1 MITRVFGLKLIIKG
15 VIIKVKEIEKSVLD
29 KILCVYNNLYE
40 AEKKIADYVINNKE
54 KVIEMTVSELAS
66 QSNVSEATIVR
77 FCKKCDLKGFH
88 DLKINIAK
96 EMVKSKDNNI
106 SNELDSNNIEQSLQ
120 NILANKIE
128 ELKQTISMM
137 HEEEIKNV
145 LDAIKNARIVQFAA
159 VGNTIPVAM
168 DGTYKFNQLGIAAV
182 TNTIW
187 ETQLAFAYTLTDKDV
202 VIVISNSGSSK
213 KLITLLEIANERKAT
228 TISITNHENSPVAN
242 ESKYHINTAT
252 REKLF
257 LDEFSFSRVSAMVVI
272 EALYLLLTRDK
283 KDAYNW
289 ISQHEQSIADDKI

>member
-1 MITRVFGLKLIIKG
+1 
-15 VIIKVKEIEKSVLD
+15 VIDIEKSVLD
-29 KILCVYNNLYE
+29 KILCIYKNLHE

-54 KVIEMTVSELAS
+54 KVIEMTVSELAN

-77 FCKKCDLKGFH
+77 FCKKCDLKGFY
-88 DLKINIAK
+88 DLKIKIAK
-96 EMVKSKDNNI
+96 DMVNSKDNNI
-106 SNELDSNNIEQSLQ
+106 SNELDSSNITQSLQ

-137 HEEEIKNV
+137 NEENIKNI
-145 LDAIKNARIVQFAA
+145 LDAIKRARIVQFAA

-168 DGTYKFNQLGIAAV
+168 DGTYKFNQLGISSV

-187 ETQLAFAYTLTDKDV
+187 ETQLAFAYTLTKEDV
-202 VIVISNSGSSK
+202 IIVISNSGSSK
-213 KLITLLEIANERKAT
+213 ELVALLEIANERQAT

-242 ESKYHINTAT
+242 KSKYHINTST

-272 EALYLLLTRDK
+272 EILYLILTRDK
-283 KDAYNW
+283 RDAYDW
-289 ISQHEQSIADDKI
+289 ISQHEQSIAESKI

>member
-1 MITRVFGLKLIIKG
+1 MKD
-15 VIIKVKEIEKSVLD
+15 IEKKVLD
-29 KILCVYNNLYE
+29 KILCVYKNLYE

-54 KVIEMTVSELAS
+54 KVIEMTVSELAT

-77 FCKKCDLKGFH
+77 FCKKCDFKGFH
-88 DLKINIAK
+88 DLNINIAK
-96 EMVKSKDNNI
+96 EMVNSNNDKI
-106 SNELDSNNIEQSLQ
+106 SNELDFNNISQSLQ

-128 ELKQTISMM
+128 ELKQTISMIN
-137 HEEEIKNV
+137 EEDIKKI
-145 LDAIKNARIVQFAA
+145 LDAIKKARIVQFAA

-168 DGTYKFNQLGIAAV
+168 DGTYKFNQLGIASV

-187 ETQLAFAYTLTDKDV
+187 ETQLAFAYTLTNKDV

-213 KLITLLEIANERKAT
+213 KLVTLLEIANKRQAT

-283 KDAYNW
+283 KDAYSW
-289 ISQHEQSIADDKI
+289 ISEHEESIADDKI

>member
-1 MITRVFGLKLIIKG
+1 M
-15 VIIKVKEIEKSVLD
+15 KEIEKSVLD
-29 KILCVYNNLYE
+29 KILCVYKTLHE

-54 KVIEMTVSELAS
+54 KVIEMTVSELAA

-77 FCKKCDLKGFH
+77 FCKKCDLKGFY

-96 EMVKSKDNNI
+96 EMVKSKSSEV
-106 SNELDSNNIEQSLQ
+106 SNELDSNNIAQSIQ

-128 ELKQTISMM
+128 ELKQTILMM
-137 HEEEIKNV
+137 REENIKKI
-145 LDAIKNARIVQFAA
+145 LDSIKSARIVQFAA

-168 DGTYKFNQLGIAAV
+168 DGAYKFNQLGISSV
-182 TNTIW
+182 TNTVW
-187 ETQLAFAYTLTDKDV
+187 ETQLAFAYTLTKDDV

-213 KLITLLEIANERKAT
+213 DLVTLLNIANERQAT

-242 ESKYHINTAT
+242 TSKYHINTST

-272 EALYLLLTRDK
+272 ETLYLLLTRDK
-283 KDAYNW
+283 EDAYSW
-289 ISQHEQSIADDKI
+289 ISQHEQSIAEGKI

>member
-1 MITRVFGLKLIIKG
+1 M
-15 VIIKVKEIEKSVLD
+15 KEMKKSVLD
-29 KILCVYNNLYE
+29 KILCVYKNLYE

-54 KVIEMTVSELAS
+54 KVIEMTVSELAT

-96 EMVKSKDNNI
+96 EMVNSKDNKV
-106 SNELDSNNIEQSLQ
+106 SNELDSNNIAQSLQ

-137 HEEEIKNV
+137 HEEDIKTI

-168 DGTYKFNQLGIAAV
+168 DGAYKFNQLGISSV

-187 ETQLAFAYTLTDKDV
+187 ETQLAFTYTLTKEDV

-213 KLITLLEIANERKAT
+213 NLVTLLEIANERQAT

-283 KDAYNW
+283 KDAYSW
-289 ISQHEQSIADDKI
+289 ISQHEQSIAEDKV

>member
-1 MITRVFGLKLIIKG
+1 M
-15 VIIKVKEIEKSVLD
+15 KEIEKSVLD

-40 AEKKIADYVINNKE
+40 AEKKIADYVINHKE
-54 KVIEMTVSELAS
+54 KVIEMTVSELANES
-66 QSNVSEATIVR
+66 SVSEATIVR

-88 DLKINIAK
+88 HLKISIAK
-96 EMVKSKDNNI
+96 EMVNSKENNI
-106 SNELDSNNIEQSLQ
+106 SNELDSNNIYQSLQ

-128 ELKQTISMM
+128 ELKQTMSMM
-137 HEEEIKNV
+137 KEDEIKNI
-145 LDAIKNARIVQFAA
+145 LEAIKSARLVQFAA

-187 ETQLAFAYTLTDKDV
+187 ETQLALAYTLTEKDA

-213 KLITLLEIANERKAT
+213 NLVTLLEIANERKAT

-272 EALYLLLTRDK
+272 ETLYLLLTRDK
-283 KDAYNW
+283 KDAYSW

>member
-1 MITRVFGLKLIIKG
+1 MKDID
-15 VIIKVKEIEKSVLD
+15 KSVLD
-29 KILCVYNNLYE
+29 KILCVYKSLYE

-54 KVIEMTVSELAS
+54 KVIEMTVSELAT

-77 FCKKCDLKGFH
+77 FCKKCDLKGFY

-96 EMVKSKDNNI
+96 EMVNSKDKKDSKV
-106 SNELDSNNIEQSLQ
+106 SNELDSNNITQSLQ

-137 HEEEIKNV
+137 HEEDIKKI

-168 DGTYKFNQLGIAAV
+168 DGTYKFNQLGILSV

-187 ETQLAFAYTLTDKDV
+187 ETQLAFSYTLTKEDV

-213 KLITLLEIANERKAT
+213 KLVTLLEIANERKAT

-242 ESKYHINTAT
+242 KSKYHINTST

-272 EALYLLLTRDK
+272 ETLYLLLTRDK
-283 KDAYNW
+283 KDSYSW
-289 ISQHEQSIADDKI
+289 ISQHEQSISDGKV

>member
-1 MITRVFGLKLIIKG
+1 MKD
-15 VIIKVKEIEKSVLD
+15 IEKKVLD
-29 KILCVYNNLYE
+29 KILCVYKNLYE

-54 KVIEMTVSELAS
+54 KVIEMTVSELAT

-77 FCKKCDLKGFH
+77 FCKKCDFKGFH

-96 EMVKSKDNNI
+96 EMVNSNNDKI
-106 SNELDSNNIEQSLQ
+106 SNELDFNNISQSLQ

-128 ELKQTISMM
+128 ELKQTISMI
-137 HEEEIKNV
+137 HEEDIKKI
-145 LDAIKNARIVQFAA
+145 LDAIKKARVVQFAA

-168 DGTYKFNQLGIAAV
+168 DGTYKFNQLGIASV

-187 ETQLAFAYTLTDKDV
+187 ETQLAFAYTLTNKDV

-213 KLITLLEIANERKAT
+213 KLVTLLEIANERQAT

-257 LDEFSFSRVSAMVVI
+257 LDEFSFSRVSAMVII

-283 KDAYNW
+283 KDAYSW
-289 ISQHEQSIADDKI
+289 ISEHEESIADDKI

>member
-1 MITRVFGLKLIIKG
+1 MR
-15 VIIKVKEIEKSVLD
+15 VKEIEKSVLD
-29 KILCVYNNLYE
+29 KILGVYNNLFE

-54 KVIEMTVSELAS
+54 KVIEMTVSELAG

-88 DLKINIAK
+88 HLKISIAK
-96 EMVKSKDNNI
+96 EMVNSKENNI
-106 SNELDSNNIEQSLQ
+106 SNELDSNNIGQSIQ

-137 HEEEIKNV
+137 NEEDIKNII
-145 LDAIKNARIVQFAA
+145 DSIKNARIVQFAA

-187 ETQLAFAYTLTDKDV
+187 ETQLALAYTLTEKDV

-213 KLITLLEIANERKAT
+213 NLVTLLEIANERKAT

-272 EALYLLLTRDK
+272 ETLYLLLTRDK

>member
-1 MITRVFGLKLIIKG
+1 MK
-15 VIIKVKEIEKSVLD
+15 KVDKSVLD
-29 KILCVYNNLYE
+29 KILCVYKELYE
-40 AEKKIADYVINNKE
+40 AEKKIADYVINQKE
-54 KVIEMTVSELAS
+54 KVIEMTVSELAA

-77 FCKKCDLKGFH
+77 FCKKCGLKGFY

-96 EMVKSKDNNI
+96 DMVKLKDSTV
-106 SNELDSNNIEQSLQ
+106 SNKLDSNNIGQSLQ

-128 ELKQTISMM
+128 ELKQTILMM
-137 HEEEIKNV
+137 DEREIKKI
-145 LDAIKNARIVQFAA
+145 LDIIKNARIVQFAA

-168 DGTYKFNQLGIAAV
+168 DGTYKFNQLGISAV

-187 ETQLAFAYTLTDKDV
+187 ETQLAFTYTLTKDDV
-202 VIVISNSGSSK
+202 VIVISNSGSAK
-213 KLITLLEIANERKAT
+213 KLVTLLEIANERKAT

-242 ESKYHINTAT
+242 ESKYHINTST

-272 EALYLLLTRDK
+272 EVLYLLLTQDK

-289 ISQHEQSIADDKI
+289 ISQHEQSIADAKV

>member
-1 MITRVFGLKLIIKG
+1 MK
-15 VIIKVKEIEKSVLD
+15 KVDKSVLD
-29 KILCVYNNLYE
+29 KILCVYKELYE
-40 AEKKIADYVINNKE
+40 AEKKIADYVINQKE
-54 KVIEMTVSELAS
+54 KVIEMTVSELAV

-77 FCKKCDLKGFH
+77 FCKKCGLKGFY

-96 EMVKSKDNNI
+96 DMVKLKDSTV
-106 SNELDSNNIEQSLQ
+106 SNKLDSNNIGQSLQ

-128 ELKQTISMM
+128 ELKQTILMM
-137 HEEEIKNV
+137 DEREIKKI
-145 LDAIKNARIVQFAA
+145 LDIIKNARIVQFAA

-168 DGTYKFNQLGIAAV
+168 DGTYKFNQLGISAV

-187 ETQLAFAYTLTDKDV
+187 ETQLAFTYTLTKDDV
-202 VIVISNSGSSK
+202 VIVISNSGSAK
-213 KLITLLEIANERKAT
+213 KLVTLLEIANERKAT

-242 ESKYHINTAT
+242 ESKYHINTST

-272 EALYLLLTRDK
+272 EVLYLLLTQDK

-289 ISQHEQSIADDKI
+289 ISQHEQSIADAKV

>member
-1 MITRVFGLKLIIKG
+1 M
-15 VIIKVKEIEKSVLD
+15 KEVEKSVLD
-29 KILCVYNNLYE
+29 KILCIYKNLYE

-54 KVIEMTVSELAS
+54 KVIEMTVSELAT

-77 FCKKCDLKGFH
+77 FCKKCDLKGFY
-88 DLKINIAK
+88 DLKISIAK
-96 EMVKSKDNNI
+96 EMVKSKNSTV
-106 SNELDSNNIEQSLQ
+106 SNELDSNNIGQSLQ

-137 HEEEIKNV
+137 SEEEIKKI
-145 LDAIKNARIVQFAA
+145 LDAIKSARIVQFAA

-168 DGTYKFNQLGIAAV
+168 DGTYKFNQLGISSL
-182 TNTIW
+182 TSTIW
-187 ETQLAFAYTLTDKDV
+187 ETQLAFAYTLTKEDV

-213 KLITLLEIANERKAT
+213 ELVTLLEIANEKKAT

-242 ESKYHINTAT
+242 KSKYHINTST

-272 EALYLLLTRDK
+272 ETLYLLLTSDK

-289 ISQHEQSIADDKI
+289 ISQHEHSIADGKI

>member
-1 MITRVFGLKLIIKG
+1 M
-15 VIIKVKEIEKSVLD
+15 KEIEKNVLD

-40 AEKKIADYVINNKE
+40 AERKIADYVINNKE
-54 KVIEMTVSELAS
+54 KIIEMTVSELAN

-77 FCKKCDLKGFH
+77 FCKKCELKGFH
-88 DLKINIAK
+88 HLKISIAK
-96 EMVKSKDNNI
+96 EMVNSKESSV
-106 SNELDSNNIEQSLQ
+106 SNELDSNNISQSLQ

-137 HEEEIKNV
+137 NEAEIKNI
-145 LDAIKNARIVQFAA
+145 LCSIKNARIVQFAA

-187 ETQLAFAYTLTDKDV
+187 ETQLALAYTLDEKDV

-213 KLITLLEIANERKAT
+213 KLVTLLEIANERKAT

-242 ESKYHINTAT
+242 KSKFHINTAT

-272 EALYLLLTRDK
+272 ETLYLLLTRER

>member
-1 MITRVFGLKLIIKG
+1 MN
-15 VIIKVKEIEKSVLD
+15 EIDKSVLD
-29 KILCVYNNLYE
+29 KILCVYKTLYE

-54 KVIEMTVSELAS
+54 KVIEMTVSELAT
-66 QSNVSEATIVR
+66 QSNVSEATIIR
-77 FCKKCDLKGFH
+77 FCKKCDLKGFY

-96 EMVKSKDNNI
+96 EMVNSKNDEI
-106 SNELDSNNIEQSLQ
+106 SNELDSNNISKSLQ

-137 HEEEIKNV
+137 NEEEIKKI
-145 LDAIKNARIVQFAA
+145 LDSIKNARIVQFAA

-168 DGTYKFNQLGIAAV
+168 DGTYKFNQLGISSI
-182 TNTIW
+182 TNTVW
-187 ETQLAFAYTLTDKDV
+187 ETQLAFAYTLTKEDV

-213 KLITLLEIANERKAT
+213 KLVTLLDIANERRAT

-242 ESKYHINTAT
+242 TSKYHINTST

-272 EALYLLLTRDK
+272 ETLYLLLTRDK
-283 KDAYNW
+283 KDAYSW
-289 ISQHEQSIADDKI
+289 ISQHEQSIADGKI

>member
-1 MITRVFGLKLIIKG
+1 MKN
-15 VIIKVKEIEKSVLD
+15 IEKSILD
-29 KILCVYNNLYE
+29 KILCIYKNLYE
-40 AEKKIADYVINNKE
+40 AEKKIADCVINNKE
-54 KVIEMTVSELAS
+54 KVIEMTVSELAIE
-66 QSNVSEATIVR
+66 SNVSEATIVR
-77 FCKKCDLKGFH
+77 FCKKCGLKGFY

-96 EMVKSKDNNI
+96 EMVNSKEQSV

-128 ELKQTISMM
+128 ELKHTISMM
-137 HEEEIKNV
+137 REDNIKKI

-168 DGTYKFNQLGIAAV
+168 DGTYKFNQLGISSI

-187 ETQLAFAYTLTDKDV
+187 ETQLAFAYTLTKEDV

-213 KLITLLEIANERKAT
+213 KLVTLLDIANERNAT

-242 ESKYHINTAT
+242 KSTYHINTST

-272 EALYLLLTRDK
+272 EVLYLLLTRDK
-283 KDAYNW
+283 KDSYSW
-289 ISQHEQSIADDKI
+289 ISQHEQSIADGKV

>member
-1 MITRVFGLKLIIKG
+1 M
-15 VIIKVKEIEKSVLD
+15 KEVEKSVLD
-29 KILCVYNNLYE
+29 KILCIYKNLYE

-54 KVIEMTVSELAS
+54 KVIEMTVSELAT

-77 FCKKCDLKGFH
+77 FCKKCDLKGFY
-88 DLKINIAK
+88 DLKISIAK
-96 EMVKSKDNNI
+96 EMVKSKNSTV
-106 SNELDSNNIEQSLQ
+106 SNELDSNNIAQSLQ

-137 HEEEIKNV
+137 SEEDIKKI
-145 LDAIKNARIVQFAA
+145 LDAIKSARIVQFAA

-168 DGTYKFNQLGIAAV
+168 DGTYKFNQLGISSF
-182 TNTIW
+182 TSTIW
-187 ETQLAFAYTLTDKDV
+187 ETQLAFAYTLTKDDV

-213 KLITLLEIANERKAT
+213 ELVTLLEIANEKKAT

-242 ESKYHINTAT
+242 KSKYHINTST

-272 EALYLLLTRDK
+272 ETLYLLLTSDK

-289 ISQHEQSIADDKI
+289 ISQHEHSIADGKI

>member
-1 MITRVFGLKLIIKG
+1 M
-15 VIIKVKEIEKSVLD
+15 KEIEKSVLD
-29 KILCVYNNLYE
+29 KILGVYNNLFE

-88 DLKINIAK
+88 HLKISIAK
-96 EMVKSKDNNI
+96 EMVNSKENNI

-137 HEEEIKNV
+137 NEEDIKNI
-145 LDAIKNARIVQFAA
+145 LDSIKNARIVQFAA

-168 DGTYKFNQLGIAAV
+168 DGTYKFNQLGITAV

-187 ETQLAFAYTLTDKDV
+187 ETQLALAYTLTEKDV
-202 VIVISNSGSSK
+202 VIVVSNSGSSK
-213 KLITLLEIANERKAT
+213 NLVTLLEIANERKAT

-272 EALYLLLTRDK
+272 ETLYLLLTRDK

>member
-1 MITRVFGLKLIIKG
+1 MKD
-15 VIIKVKEIEKSVLD
+15 IEKKVLD
-29 KILCVYNNLYE
+29 KILCVYKNLYE

-54 KVIEMTVSELAS
+54 KVIEMTVSELAT

-77 FCKKCDLKGFH
+77 FCKKCDFKGFH

-96 EMVKSKDNNI
+96 EMVNSNNDKI
-106 SNELDSNNIEQSLQ
+106 SNELDFNNISQSLQ

-128 ELKQTISMM
+128 ELKQTISMI
-137 HEEEIKNV
+137 HEEDIKKI
-145 LDAIKNARIVQFAA
+145 LDAIKKARIVQFAA
-159 VGNTIPVAM
+159 VGNTIPVSM
-168 DGTYKFNQLGIAAV
+168 DGTYKFNQLGIASV

-187 ETQLAFAYTLTDKDV
+187 ETQLAFAYTLTNKDV

-213 KLITLLEIANERKAT
+213 KLVTLLEIANKRQAT

-283 KDAYNW
+283 KDAYSW
-289 ISQHEQSIADDKI
+289 ISEHEESIADDKI

>member
-1 MITRVFGLKLIIKG
+1 MKD
-15 VIIKVKEIEKSVLD
+15 IEKKVLD
-29 KILCVYNNLYE
+29 KILCVYKNLYE

-54 KVIEMTVSELAS
+54 KVIEMTVSELAT

-77 FCKKCDLKGFH
+77 FCKKCDFKGFH

-96 EMVKSKDNNI
+96 EMVNSNNDKI
-106 SNELDSNNIEQSLQ
+106 SNELDFNNIAQSLQ

-128 ELKQTISMM
+128 ELKQTISMI
-137 HEEEIKNV
+137 HEEDIKKI
-145 LDAIKNARIVQFAA
+145 LDAIKKARIVQFAA

-168 DGTYKFNQLGIAAV
+168 DGTYKFNQLGIASV

-187 ETQLAFAYTLTDKDV
+187 ETQLAFAYTLTNKDV

-213 KLITLLEIANERKAT
+213 KLVTLLEIANKRQAT

-283 KDAYNW
+283 KDAYSW
-289 ISQHEQSIADDKI
+289 ISEHEESIADDKI

>member
-1 MITRVFGLKLIIKG
+1 MK
-15 VIIKVKEIEKSVLD
+15 KVDKSVLD
-29 KILCVYNNLYE
+29 KILCVYKELYE
-40 AEKKIADYVINNKE
+40 AEKKIADYVINKKE
-54 KVIEMTVSELAS
+54 KVIEMTVSELAA

-77 FCKKCDLKGFH
+77 FCKKCGLKGFY

-96 EMVKSKDNNI
+96 DMVKLKDSTI
-106 SNELDSNNIEQSLQ
+106 SNKLDSNNIGQSLQ

-128 ELKQTISMM
+128 ELKQTILMM
-137 HEEEIKNV
+137 DEREIKKI
-145 LDAIKNARIVQFAA
+145 LDIIKNARIVQFAA

-168 DGTYKFNQLGIAAV
+168 DGTYKFNQLGISAV

-187 ETQLAFAYTLTDKDV
+187 ETQLAFTYTLTKDDV
-202 VIVISNSGSSK
+202 VIVISNSGSAK
-213 KLITLLEIANERKAT
+213 KLVTLLEIANERKAT

-242 ESKYHINTAT
+242 ESKYHINTST

-272 EALYLLLTRDK
+272 EVLYLLLTQDK

-289 ISQHEQSIADDKI
+289 ISQHEQSIADAKV

>member
-1 MITRVFGLKLIIKG
+1 M
-15 VIIKVKEIEKSVLD
+15 KEIEKSVLD
-29 KILCVYNNLYE
+29 KILCVYKTLHE

-54 KVIEMTVSELAS
+54 KVIEMTVSELAA
-66 QSNVSEATIVR
+66 QSSVSEATIVR
-77 FCKKCDLKGFH
+77 FCKKCDLKGFY

-96 EMVKSKDNNI
+96 EMVKSKSNKI
-106 SNELDSNNIEQSLQ
+106 SNELDSNNISQSLQ

-137 HEEEIKNV
+137 REEDIKKI
-145 LDAIKNARIVQFAA
+145 LDSIKSARIVQFAA

-168 DGTYKFNQLGIAAV
+168 DGAYKFNQLGISSV
-182 TNTIW
+182 TNTVW
-187 ETQLAFAYTLTDKDV
+187 ETQLAFAYTLTKDDV

-213 KLITLLEIANERKAT
+213 DLVTLLNIANERQAT

-242 ESKYHINTAT
+242 TSKYHINTST

-272 EALYLLLTRDK
+272 ETLYLLLTRDK
-283 KDAYNW
+283 EDAYSW
-289 ISQHEQSIADDKI
+289 ISQHEQSIAEGKI